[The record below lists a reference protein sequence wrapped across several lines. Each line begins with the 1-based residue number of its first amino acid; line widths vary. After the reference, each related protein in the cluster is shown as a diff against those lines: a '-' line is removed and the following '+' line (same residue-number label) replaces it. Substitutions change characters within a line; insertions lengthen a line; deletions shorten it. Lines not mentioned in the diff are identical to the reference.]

1 MLGLF
6 AWLVLLAATAVL
18 AELAFHFD
26 LTHIPAT
33 FQALPPPQQVAALL
47 IGLMVLALMAAT
59 LLQSYRIAR
68 QERYVRSLHGG
79 IAGAKGAMALVAA
92 SQKDFDAAIQHLG
105 TSDPEDALSVIQKQ
119 LSESEARVA
128 LQRGR
133 NDAVDMQ
140 ERLDNVRRRQQTLRE
155 QIGEVAEKRRAIEP
169 VFEELKD
176 RQRQL
181 ARSLD
186 KVEADDNN
194 NNIVDVLKEFDQK
207 TTPIQARHQ
216 ALQESFAL
224 LERLKEAIAKSQG
237 DLVALQTPASGVKAL
252 LGEVQTARDVLVKA
266 IEALETTGAGETLA
280 AHVAAL
286 DSGKKDAELRIA
298 RLEGSFAVLDTIRRD
313 LAEFKKR
320 QEGLASAFTEVETD
334 ADGKTLNE
342 RLGELDQFSEKT
354 RGRLRAL
361 QEILT
366 TLTRYRK
373 DLIHSQNELSPLRA
387 PGEGVH
393 ALIEVLNARHVEL
406 TSALEEVESSG
417 HQTLGSRVAGL
428 ADSKRA
434 AEQRIAQVS
443 QYFSQLE
450 AIREQIAGA
459 FADLN
464 STVKK
469 FG

>member
-1 MLGLF
+1 
-6 AWLVLLAATAVL
+6 
-18 AELAFHFD
+18 
-26 LTHIPAT
+26 
-33 FQALPPPQQVAALL
+33 
-47 IGLMVLALMAAT
+47 MVLALMAAT

-194 NNIVDVLKEFDQK
+194 NNIVDVLKEFDRK
-207 TTPIQARHQ
+207 TMPIQARHQ

-373 DLIHSQNELSPLRA
+373 DLIHSQNELLPLRA

-393 ALIEVLNARHVEL
+393 ALIEELNARHTEL
-406 TSALEEVESSG
+406 TSALEEVETSG

>member
-6 AWLVLLAATAVL
+6 AWLLLLAATAML

-26 LTHIPAT
+26 LTHIPAA
-33 FQALPPPQQVAALL
+33 FQALPPPQQAAALL

-59 LLQSYRIAR
+59 LLQSWRIAR

-79 IAGAKGAMALVAA
+79 IAGAKGTMAIAAA
-92 SQKDFDAAIQHLG
+92 SQKDFDAAVQHLG
-105 TSDPEDALSVIQKQ
+105 TNDPEDALSAIQKQ
-119 LSESEARVA
+119 LSESEARLA

-140 ERLDNVRRRQQTLRE
+140 ERLDNVRRRQQALRE

-186 KVEADDNN
+186 KVETDDNN
-194 NNIVDVLKEFDQK
+194 NNIVDLLKEFDQK
-207 TTPIQARHQ
+207 TVPIQARHQ
-216 ALQESFAL
+216 ALQDSFAL
-224 LERLKEAIAKSQG
+224 LERLKEAIMKSQG
-237 DLVALQTPASGVKAL
+237 DLVALQQPASGVKAL

-266 IEALETTGAGETLA
+266 IEALEITGEGETL
-280 AHVAAL
+280 VARVATL
-286 DSGKKDAELRIA
+286 DSGKKDAEQRIA

-313 LAEFKKR
+313 VAEFKKR
-320 QEGLASAFTEVETD
+320 QEDLAAAFAEVETD
-334 ADGKTLNE
+334 HEGKTLPE
-342 RLGELDQFSEKT
+342 RLEELDRFSEKT

-393 ALIEVLNARHVEL
+393 ALIEELNARHAEL
-406 TSALEEVESSG
+406 TSALDEVETSG
-417 HQTLGSRVAGL
+417 NQTLGSRVAGL
-428 ADSKRA
+428 SDSKRT

-443 QYFSQLE
+443 QHVSQLE
-450 AIREQIAGA
+450 QIREQIAAA

-464 STVKK
+464 SALKK